1 MAVLESGLDAGSSTF
16 KKNKVDTC
24 DVLGKIDE
32 ALEEAFLGGGEKAIQ
47 SLRKKGKLTLR
58 ERVQMLLDND
68 SPFLEIA
75 PLAGWRSNY
84 TVGSGAVAGIGIVN
98 GVECVI
104 FGNDPSVKAGMVN
117 DFNIRKLDRA
127 LQIATENR
135 LPYISLTESSG
146 ADLNGLHGAYDT
158 EPEDALRRDMNHFQG
173 MGRSFYSI
181 VNLSKMGIPTI
192 AVIFGPTA
200 AAGTYQP
207 AMCDYTICVKDQT
220 HVYLASPPFLKVVTG
235 EVTDPESLGG
245 AEMHTK
251 VSGFGDYLAKN
262 EMDAIRLCRGIVDH
276 INWEKQ
282 GPGPTKPIAEPK
294 YDSEELLGLVSKDLK
309 SPFDMREVVARV
321 VDGSE
326 FEEFKA
332 NYDTN
337 LICGWASIHGFP
349 VGIIG
354 NNGPLFPKGASK
366 GSQFIQLCNLHNT
379 PIIFL
384 HNVPGMM
391 VGTEYEQEGM
401 IKEGAKMLNAV
412 SCSTVPHI
420 SIVCGGSFGAGT
432 FAMSSPK
439 FDTRFTFMWPLAK
452 TGFVGARIMA
462 GTMYM
467 LRQATAARR
476 GEKLDPVK
484 EMEMMQNAE
493 YCEEERS
500 AALFAASRVHNDGVI
515 DPRDTR
521 MVLAMTL
528 SACHNGPIKGTKEFG
543 TWRM

>member
-1 MAVLESGLDAGSSTF
+1 MAVLDSVLDTQSSNY
-16 KKNKVDTC
+16 KKNTQDTN
-24 DVLGKIDE
+24 DMLDKIDD
-32 ALEEAFLGGGEKAIQ
+32 ALDQAFWGGGEKAVARLK
-47 SLRKKGKLTLR
+47 SKGKMILR
-58 ERVQMLLDND
+58 ERVQILLDEG

-84 TVGSGAVAGIGIVN
+84 SVGSGAIAGIGLVN

-117 DFNIRKLDRA
+117 DFNIRKVDRA

-135 LPYISLTESSG
+135 MPYITFTESSG

-158 EPEDALRRDMNHFQG
+158 EPDEALRRDMNHFQG
-173 MGRSFYSI
+173 MGRTFYSI
-181 VNLSKMGIPTI
+181 VNLSKMNIPTI

-220 HVYLASPPFLKVVTG
+220 QVYLASPPFLKVVTG
-235 EVTDPESLGG
+235 EKADPETLGG
-245 AEMHTK
+245 AQMHTK
-251 VSGFGDYLAKN
+251 ISGFGDYLAN
-262 EMDAIRLCRGIVDH
+262 DEMDAIRICREVVDH
-276 INWEKQ
+276 TNWKKL
-282 GPGPTKPIAEPK
+282 GPGPSKAAQEPL
-294 YDSEELLGLVSKDLK
+294 YDSEELLGMVSKDLK
-309 SPFDMREVVARV
+309 TPFDMHEVIARI
-321 VDGSE
+321 VDGSK

-332 NYDTN
+332 NYDAN
-337 LICGWASIHGFP
+337 LICGWASVHGFP
-349 VGIIG
+349 VGIIA
-354 NNGPLFPKGASK
+354 NNGPLFPKGAAK
-366 GSQFIQLCNLHNT
+366 GAQFIQLCNMSNS

-401 IKEGAKMLNAV
+401 IKDGAKMLNAV

-467 LRQATAARR
+467 LRQANAARR
-476 GEKLDPVK
+476 GEKLDPAK
-484 EMEMMQNAE
+484 EMEIMQNAE

-500 AALFAASRVHNDGVI
+500 SALFAASRVHNDGVI

-521 MVLAMTL
+521 TVLALTL
-528 SACHNGPIKGTKEFG
+528 SACHSDKVEGTKEFG